1 MNCSTCQENMS
12 GYLSENLSEDLM
24 NSVQKH
30 LEVCYTCNA
39 VYSAQMLTDKVI
51 ESEVSV
57 QSNPFLST
65 RIMSEIDKQGMEVKR
80 NVFSTV
86 FQKMLQP
93 ALITLSLTAAV
104 IIGIVVGQIYLSSD
118 VNRSI
123 PEELVYLDDA
133 SIESLSL
140 LVTENEE

>member
-12 GYLSENLSEDLM
+12 GYLSEKLSEDLM

-30 LEVCYTCNA
+30 LEVCYACNA

-65 RIMSEIDKQGMEVKR
+65 RIMAEIDKQSMEVKR
-80 NVFSTV
+80 NVFSNV

-93 ALITLSLTAAV
+93 ALITLSLAAAV

-140 LVTENEE
+140 LVTENDE